1 MSQNLDINL
10 KKLKYTP
17 YLELKFESN
26 GKDSNHI
33 IWNTLRRIVYEHI
46 PTYAWNDFT
55 FTKNTSPLNNDFII
69 ERISNLP
76 VHEYLDNNNK
86 LDYFK
91 DILNNELNE
100 DVINNITMYV
110 DKKNTSNQIMLISS
124 DDIKFYNNDKE
135 IESIYKKPV
144 LITKL
149 NLNQE
154 IKFTAKTNI
163 NIGLNNIKY
172 SSVSNYYFDQL
183 DENKYIINV
192 SSNGQNNEIN
202 ILKLACDIIK
212 IKMNN
217 IMEYIKK
224 SNIENIT
231 KGELIF
237 EDEDHTIGNL
247 LSFYLQDDKN
257 ILFAAY
263 RKDHLLINQIL
274 ISYETDGTKNIIEI
288 FNTVIKDI
296 NNKFDIL
303 KTKFNKL
310 E

>member
-1 MSQNLDINL
+1 MLGMIL
-10 KKLKYTP
+10 LY
-17 YLELKFESN
+17 
-26 GKDSNHI
+26 
-33 IWNTLRRIVYEHI
+33 
-46 PTYAWNDFT
+46 
-55 FTKNTSPLNNDFII
+55 KNTSPLNNDFII

-76 VHEYLDNNNK
+76 VHEYLDNNKK

-212 IKMNN
+212 K
-217 IMEYIKK
+217 
-224 SNIENIT
+224 
-231 KGELIF
+231 
-237 EDEDHTIGNL
+237 
-247 LSFYLQDDKN
+247 
-257 ILFAAY
+257 
-263 RKDHLLINQIL
+263 
-274 ISYETDGTKNIIEI
+274 
-288 FNTVIKDI
+288 
-296 NNKFDIL
+296 
-303 KTKFNKL
+303 
-310 E
+310 